1 MNKYNSKSVKC
12 KKTGRK
18 ITYFVDKT
26 YFLLIRYNKKM
37 ANQAETSFSRLFQR
51 KIESASI

>member
-26 YFLLIRYNKKM
+26 YFLLIRCDKKM

-51 KIESASI
+51 KIEPVSI